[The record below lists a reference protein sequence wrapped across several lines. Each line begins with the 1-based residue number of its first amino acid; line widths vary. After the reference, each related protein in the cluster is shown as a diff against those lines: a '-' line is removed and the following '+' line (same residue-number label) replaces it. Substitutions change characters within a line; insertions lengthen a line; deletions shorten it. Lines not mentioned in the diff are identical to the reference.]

1 MTTTV
6 AAALAQARARGV
18 DRLDAQLMLASLL
31 GVTRSALIAHDD
43 DAVPVDAAARWAGWL
58 ARRAGGEPLAYLLG
72 EKEFHG
78 LMLEVTADV
87 LVPRPETELL
97 VDWAL
102 ELLAATPRTGRDG
115 GDADVLSV
123 LDLGT
128 GSGAIALALKH
139 RQPSL
144 AVSASDV
151 SAGALAVARRNAAR
165 LGLAVD
171 FVESSWWQAF
181 AGRRFQLAV
190 ANPPYIAAGDPH
202 LAALRDEPRQAL
214 TPGGDGLDALREI
227 VAGAPAHL
235 CPGGWLLVEHGF
247 DQAGDVRALLVG
259 AGLAG
264 VATRVDLA
272 SHERAT
278 GGRLRPPSS
287 G

>member
-1 MTTTV
+1 M
-6 AAALAQARARGV
+6 
-18 DRLDAQLMLASLL
+18 
-31 GVTRSALIAHDD
+31 
-43 DAVPVDAAARWAGWL
+43 
-58 ARRAGGEPLAYLLG
+58 
-72 EKEFHG
+72 
-78 LMLEVTADV
+78 

-102 ELLAATPRTGRDG
+102 ELLAATPRTARDG
-115 GDADVLSV
+115 GGANVLSV

-151 SAGALAVARRNAAR
+151 SDGALAVARRNATR
-165 LGLAVD
+165 LGLAID
-171 FVESSWWQAF
+171 FVESSWWQAS

-190 ANPPYIAAGDPH
+190 ANPPYIAASDPH

-214 TPGGDGLDALREI
+214 TPGGDGLDALRAI

-247 DQAGDVRALLVG
+247 DQGRAVRALFEA

-272 SHERAT
+272 GHERAT